1 MVAEALAIDTPRRL
15 SRLVWHGHPIL
26 SVYLDLDPTRFPPQ
40 LRATR
45 SSAHS
50 AASSLATPTAC
61 SLSDE
66 PL

>member
-45 SSAHS
+45 SSAR
-50 AASSLATPTAC
+50 C
-61 SLSDE
+61 
-66 PL
+66 